1 MVREDERITQSWI
14 DNADAWVD
22 SVREGRIPSRRA
34 GTDAAIV
41 EAVLA
46 AQPKRVL
53 DIGCGEGWLARRLA
67 ETGIEV
73 IGIDGSAPLTE
84 RANTAGGAQFM
95 HFSYDEFIADPARAG
110 TDFDVAV
117 FNFSLF
123 AEDIVPVLR
132 ATAHVLHADGTL
144 FIQTVHPF
152 NDAQDTPYRD
162 GWREEDF
169 SSMSAEFRTS
179 MPWYFRTMNSWV
191 NAVVSA
197 GFELVALREPV
208 NAETGRPLSLIL
220 IGQPAS

>member
-1 MVREDERITQSWI
+1 MSRDERITQSWI

-46 AQPKRVL
+46 VHPKRVL
-53 DIGCGEGWLARRLA
+53 DIGCGEGWLARRLG

-73 IGIDGSAPLTE
+73 TGIDGSEPLIE
-84 RANTAGGAQFM
+84 RATAAGGA
-95 HFSYDEFIADPARAG
+95 HFIQLGYQEFIAEPAQAG

-123 AEDIVPVLR
+123 ADDIVPVLR
-132 ATAHVLHADGTL
+132 AARAILRTRGTL

-152 NDAQDTPYRD
+152 NDAQDAPYRD
-162 GWREEDF
+162 GWREETF
-169 SSMSAEFRTS
+169 STMSADFRTP
-179 MPWYFRTMNSWV
+179 MPWYFRTMSSWV
-191 NAVVSA
+191 HAVVSS
-197 GFELVALREPV
+197 GFQLVALREPV

-220 IGQPAS
+220 IGQPAP